1 MQTGNEFAVKVRRRS
16 AAMGSKG
23 RMAHAQEDVM
33 SHSYDIQVVKICP
46 PVRPTRDTKEKKK
59 ERRKEGKKQRHLRPT
74 VANWVFARPPMS
86 LDRNQILC
94 GGSLRQIVVAGYKF
108 HSSSK

>member
-1 MQTGNEFAVKVRRRS
+1 VRRRS

-46 PVRPTRDTKEKKK
+46 PVRPTRDTKEKKNK
-59 ERRKEGKKQRHLRPT
+59 NEKRKEKNKET
-74 VANWVFARPPMS
+74 
-86 LDRNQILC
+86 
-94 GGSLRQIVVAGYKF
+94 
-108 HSSSK
+108 

>member
-46 PVRPTRDTKEKKK
+46 PVRPTRDTKEKK
-59 ERRKEGKKQRHLRPT
+59 ERTKEGRKKNKDT
-74 VANWVFARPPMS
+74 
-86 LDRNQILC
+86 
-94 GGSLRQIVVAGYKF
+94 
-108 HSSSK
+108 